1 MRVSEGNKEAPGG
14 LVAITGGIAAGKSR
28 VARYL
33 MEHACL
39 SGIDVDH
46 LSRQLLEP
54 DQAGWLALERNFGS
68 RFFRADRTI
77 DRPLL
82 RRAIFTDPRLR
93 AWIDRLLHP
102 LIRAAM
108 QGRAAELRRAG
119 AGTML
124 VEVPLLYEAGWE
136 DDFSLV
142 LVVWAPEEVCLQRL
156 CRRDDVSRAEAHA
169 TLAAQMP
176 LAEKVR
182 RADLVV
188 ENSADWPTTCQQLDR
203 LIPRLQK
210 VANKPVKPAGEPELS
225 GDLSGISR

>member
-1 MRVSEGNKEAPGG
+1 MRVSENNKEALGG

-28 VARYL
+28 VAQYL
-33 MEHACL
+33 MEHAGL

-77 DRPLL
+77 DRKLL

-93 AWIDRLLHP
+93 SRIDRLLHP

-108 QGRAAELRRAG
+108 QVRAAELRRAG
-119 AGTML
+119 AGTVL

-156 CRRDDVSRAEAHA
+156 CRRDEVCREEARA

-176 LAEKVR
+176 QAEKVR

-210 VANKPVKPAGEPELS
+210 AANRPVKPAGDPELS
-225 GDLSGISR
+225 GDLSEISR